1 MKPEEDF
8 IKDTFTCAEKKPQT
22 NQHLFSRVLQES
34 LQTAASG
41 KETELKTQLSEL
53 MSSLKSVKEKLN
65 LAEVGK
71 ILIVLGKSSIS

>member
-1 MKPEEDF
+1 MKPEEVF
-8 IKDTFTCAEKKPQT
+8 LNDTFTCADKNPQT

-65 LAEVGK
+65 LEEVGK
-71 ILIVLGKSSIS
+71 ILIVLGKAA